1 MPGLENRL
9 CLVAVSEH
17 LPELAAVLGRY
28 GFDCQVAA
36 DSEEARRQI
45 TAYPPDLVVV
55 AVNGHLPPGT
65 RELVQSLKGEKPLPV
80 VALVTL
86 DSLSCL
92 SDALEAVDDFA
103 IQPCGGEEV
112 ALRIKRLLPGKNENR
127 DLSRYGNLTIDTARC
142 EVTVN
147 NRLVD
152 LTYREYE
159 LLRFLAANQGRVFSR
174 EALLDRVWGYDYYGG
189 DRTVDVHIRRLRSKI
204 EDVDQTFIET
214 VRNIGYRFRYAG

>member
-1 MPGLENRL
+1 MPALENRL

-17 LPELAAVLGRY
+17 LPELPAGLGRY

-36 DSEEARRQI
+36 DAEEARRQI
-45 TAYPPDLVVV
+45 TVHPPDLVVM
-55 AVNGHLPPGT
+55 AVNGHLPPGA
-65 RELVQSLKGEKPLPV
+65 RELLQSLKGEKPLPV
-80 VALVTL
+80 VALVTPE
-86 DSLSCL
+86 SLSCL
-92 SDALEAVDDFA
+92 NGDLKAVDDFA
-103 IQPCGGEEV
+103 IQPCGVEEV
-112 ALRIKRLLPGKNENR
+112 ALRIKRLFREKNENR

-147 NRLVD
+147 NRPVD
-152 LTYREYE
+152 LTFREYE
-159 LLRFLAANQGRVFSR
+159 LLRFLAANRGRVFSR

-214 VRNIGYRFRYAG
+214 VRNIGYRFRHVQ